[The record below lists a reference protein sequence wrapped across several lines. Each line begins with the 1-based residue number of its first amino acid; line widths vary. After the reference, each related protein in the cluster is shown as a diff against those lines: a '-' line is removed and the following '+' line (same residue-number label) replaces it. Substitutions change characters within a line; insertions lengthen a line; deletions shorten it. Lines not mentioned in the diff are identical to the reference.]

1 MNSNIELKENLN
13 TWSKEHQLKA
23 VKDVLKENSNI
34 KFDII
39 KINKLNDI
47 DFLIVAIYY
56 SYEKYNEVS
65 TGGLNE
71 FINYYAMDS
80 RKKIKLVDTIE
91 LFGGGLYYTIQYKK
105 ISYCFD
111 TRTLRK
117 IELKAKELLKE

>member
-1 MNSNIELKENLN
+1 MNSDIELKENLN
-13 TWSKEHQLKA
+13 TWSKGHQLKA
-23 VKDVLKENSNI
+23 VRDVLKENTVI
-34 KFDII
+34 KYDII

-91 LFGGGLYYTIQYKK
+91 LFGGHLYYTIQYNK
-105 ISYCFD
+105 ISYCFSS
-111 TRTLRK
+111 RNLRK
-117 IELKAKELLKE
+117 IELKAKEILK

>member
-1 MNSNIELKENLN
+1 MENSIELKENLN

-23 VKDVLKENSNI
+23 VRDVLKENSNI

-91 LFGGGLYYTIQYKK
+91 LFGGHLYYTIQYNK
-105 ISYCFD
+105 ISYCFSS
-111 TRTLRK
+111 RNLRK
-117 IELKAKELLKE
+117 IELKAKEILKE

>member
-23 VKDVLKENSNI
+23 VRDVLKENSNI

-56 SYEKYNEVS
+56 SSKKYNEVS

-91 LFGGGLYYTIQYKK
+91 LFGGHLYYTIQYNK
-105 ISYCFD
+105 ISYCFSS
-111 TRTLRK
+111 RNLRK
-117 IELKAKELLKE
+117 IELKAKEILKE

>member
-1 MNSNIELKENLN
+1 MNSSIELKENLN

-23 VKDVLKENSNI
+23 VRDVLKENSNI
-34 KFDII
+34 KFDIA
-39 KINKLNDI
+39 KVNKLNDV

-56 SYEKYNEVS
+56 SCKKYNDVL

-91 LFGGGLYYTIQYKK
+91 LFGGHLYYTIQYNK
-105 ISYCFD
+105 ISYCFSS
-111 TRTLRK
+111 RNLRK
-117 IELKAKELLKE
+117 IELKAKEILKE